1 MHQYRIGADLL
12 ESSSAE
18 KELDV
23 LVDNRSSMIQQCAL
37 MAKKASGIHW
47 WREVIFPH
55 YSGEATS
62 GVLCPVLGS
71 LVQEKQGATGMS
83 PVEGH
88 KDDEGPGASPIRE
101 KAERPGAVQSGED

>member
-1 MHQYRIGADLL
+1 MYQYRLVDGMRQR
-12 ESSSAE
+12 SSEE
-18 KELDV
+18 KGLGV
-23 LVDNRSSMIQQCAL
+23 MVDNRSSMIQQCAL
-37 MAKKASGIHW
+37 MAKKATGIHW